1 MQMNVFDAIQKR
13 REITQFQKKKVPKA
27 ELELLLDAGYL
38 APSGNNL
45 PSKELVLVTNLEM
58 LHHLSKT
65 TPYVQWLENSSAA
78 IVVLGRP
85 EVSKYWLQDTSI
97 ACGFIWL
104 EAVEVGLGAAFGAV
118 YHAEDNN
125 ESKVREDH
133 VRAALGIPED
143 RRVVAILGVGYP
155 EKEPEAKKLLPRDTV
170 VHYENFPR

>member
-1 MQMNVFDAIQKR
+1 MNVFDAIQKR
-13 REITQFQKKKVPKA
+13 REITQFQKKKVPQE
-27 ELELLLDAGYL
+27 ELEHLLDAGYL

-45 PSKELVLVTNLEM
+45 PSKELVLVTNQEM
-58 LHHLSKT
+58 LHHLSKA
-65 TPYVQWLENSSAA
+65 TPYVKWLENSSAA

-118 YHAEDNN
+118 YNAEDAN

-133 VRAALGIPED
+133 VREALGIPED

-155 EKEPEAKKLLPRDTV
+155 EKEPDAKKLLSRDTV
-170 VHYENFPR
+170 VHYESFKI